1 MTKHEKSFTELSA
14 SDQNLDERVEA
25 ALRAFK
31 LENDGRMP
39 KREELNKVVRTSHT
53 RLGPSFLRVRDKIES
68 MATRLSSMPEIP
80 VELRAASEKA
90 LEEMWAMTRDLQNAE
105 IVELRRSQE
114 ARDARQRSDLA
125 DLQAVIAG
133 LEVEIERLRSDLSQ
147 GEEVVQRQQAE
158 ITDLSAKLAEEIARQ
173 AERGA
178 ILELLGLKADAEKPE
193 PRKAVGKT
201 TSTDTGGGREPKL
214 DL

>member
-1 MTKHEKSFTELSA
+1 MTKHEKSFTELST

-25 ALRAFK
+25 AIRTYMF
-31 LENDGRMP
+31 ENDGQMP
-39 KREELNKVVRTSHT
+39 KRADLNAIVKTSYT
-53 RLGPSFLRVRDKIES
+53 RLGPSFYRVRDKIES

-80 VELRAASEKA
+80 VELRVASEKA
-90 LEEMWAMTRDLQNAE
+90 LEEMWAMTRDLQNEE

-125 DLQAVIAG
+125 DMQAVIAG
-133 LEVEIERLRSDLSQ
+133 LENDIDQLRSALADRD
-147 GEEVVQRQQAE
+147 EVVQRQQAE
-158 ITDLSAKLAEEIARQ
+158 VTELSMKLAEEIARQ

-178 ILELLGLKADAEKPE
+178 ILELLGLKADGEKLE
-193 PRKAVGKT
+193 PKKTSGKT
-201 TSTDTGGGREPKL
+201 TSTDSGGGREPKL